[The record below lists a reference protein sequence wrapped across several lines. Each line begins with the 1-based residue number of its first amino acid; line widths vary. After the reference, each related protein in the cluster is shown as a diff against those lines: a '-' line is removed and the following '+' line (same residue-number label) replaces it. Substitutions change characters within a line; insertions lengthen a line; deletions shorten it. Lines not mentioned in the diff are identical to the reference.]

1 MNNNEDNSRYLYPIT
16 FSIPEEK
23 IVNTIQPKTKLLS
36 SLIPGDT
43 KTYIYNNETDY
54 YNEYKQSF
62 FAITKKK
69 GGWDCMRHYE
79 ILANGAIPYFLNIE
93 ACPPNTMALLP
104 KDLIMEGNLLY
115 DKLKNK
121 DEVLQEEK
129 DECYNL
135 INRLLEYT
143 RNHLTTIKMAN
154 YILNKTGYTKVTK
167 ILYLSGEIRPDYLRC
182 VTLHGFKQMLGDK
195 CHDYPKIPHIYKS
208 NSINY
213 KNLYGKGISYSNLL
227 EPELHNDEL
236 DSTIDEDIKNKKY
249 DIVIYGSFARGKIK
263 YDIVSKYYNPD
274 EIILLSGEDV
284 LNGHYKVRYNEWLDK
299 GHHVFIREL

>member
-1 MNNNEDNSRYLYPIT
+1 M
-16 FSIPEEK
+16 
-23 IVNTIQPKTKLLS
+23 S

-79 ILANGAIPYFLNIE
+79 ILANGTIPYFLNIE

-129 DECYNL
+129 DECW
-135 INRLLEYT
+135 
-143 RNHLTTIKMAN
+143 
-154 YILNKTGYTKVTK
+154 
-167 ILYLSGEIRPDYLRC
+167 
-182 VTLHGFKQMLGDK
+182 Q
-195 CHDYPKIPHIYKS
+195 
-208 NSINY
+208 
-213 KNLYGKGISYSNLL
+213 NLL
-227 EPELHNDEL
+227 THKM
-236 DSTIDEDIKNKKY
+236 T
-249 DIVIYGSFARGKIK
+249 
-263 YDIVSKYYNPD
+263 
-274 EIILLSGEDV
+274 ILLARFST
-284 LNGHYKVRYNEWLDK
+284 Y
-299 GHHVFIREL
+299 